1 MQIIGLPGD
10 NIPIDNR
17 KNLPND
23 GWCHIRGK
31 IPKGK
36 MWVEGDNEWDPK
48 KFRDSRTYGCVPK
61 GLIEG
66 VVIYRIWPTLTS
78 KKAWIDDLGAPNQ

>member
-1 MQIIGLPGD
+1 
-10 NIPIDNR
+10 
-17 KNLPND
+17 
-23 GWCHIRGK
+23 
-31 IPKGK
+31 

-66 VVIYRIWPTLTS
+66 VVIYRIWPTITN